1 MTLLRNVSWKRI
13 GRMFLTI
20 FLVVILIGAAA
31 LGVVYQLDPWWSA
44 VRMRKLMPG
53 IDVIPTPIHDSN
65 IAALPGQR
73 VEGFGASFQLPW
85 AYPEKVDLR
94 HKILL
99 ASGNGGTIAF
109 EDPSSDPWT
118 AHMIREFAKSIP
130 TLGPDTRGSICSLQR
145 VAMDATTE
153 QVKWWK
159 IPSQNERAHDL
170 LLLKL
175 FTEPMSDG
183 NLYAVNVKGLC
194 GFQRGDPRIAPY
206 GAQIELFDSADRHYK
221 MRIISYSK
229 TPVFTQAEL
238 NAIIASTS
246 PVPSPAAQK

>member
-1 MTLLRNVSWKRI
+1 MTLLQNVSWKRI

-53 IDVIPTPIHDSN
+53 IDVIPTPMPDSS
-65 IAALPGQR
+65 IATLPGQR
-73 VEGFGASFQLPW
+73 VEGYGASFQLPW
-85 AYPEKVDLR
+85 AHPEKVDLR

-145 VAMDATTE
+145 VAMDAT
-153 QVKWWK
+153 
-159 IPSQNERAHDL
+159 
-170 LLLKL
+170 
-175 FTEPMSDG
+175 
-183 NLYAVNVKGLC
+183 
-194 GFQRGDPRIAPY
+194 
-206 GAQIELFDSADRHYK
+206 
-221 MRIISYSK
+221 
-229 TPVFTQAEL
+229 
-238 NAIIASTS
+238 
-246 PVPSPAAQK
+246 